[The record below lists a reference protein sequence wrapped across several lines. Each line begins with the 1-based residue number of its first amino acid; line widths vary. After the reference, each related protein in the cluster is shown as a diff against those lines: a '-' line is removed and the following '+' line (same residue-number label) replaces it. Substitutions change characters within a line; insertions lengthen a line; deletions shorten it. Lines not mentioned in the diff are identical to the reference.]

1 MIDELLADWQMTK
14 LKALSVLQCREYVL
28 DQHGDDGIRRIQA
41 ALSPAARACIYADDL
56 ISTDWVEMVHA
67 VAHAHAYEQVYGNG
81 DGAAAARMVRE
92 ITAMHFNGLYRPV
105 FAAAST
111 PLEVLERSSR
121 LWNRFYDQGE
131 SQIEIHGESSVTKRV
146 FGCPDM
152 PRGHDCLTSP
162 YYEELVK
169 QCGARDVV
177 CKHTRCVAL
186 GADRCETTIRWK

>member
-1 MIDELLADWQMTK
+1 MTK

-28 DQHGDDGIRRIQA
+28 DQHGDEGIRRIQA

-67 VAHAHAYEQVYGNG
+67 VAHAHAYEQVFGNG
-81 DGAAAARMVRE
+81 DGATAAQMIRE
-92 ITAMHFNGLYRPV
+92 ITAMHFNGLYRSV

-111 PLEVLERSSR
+111 PLAVLERSSR

-131 SQIEIHGESSVTKRV
+131 SQIEIHGESSVTKRIL
-146 FGCPDM
+146 GCPDM
-152 PRGHDCLTSP
+152 PRDHDCLTSP
-162 YYEELVK
+162 YYEELVR

-177 CKHTRCVAL
+177 CKHVRCVAL
-186 GADRCETTIRWK
+186 GSDRCETTIRWK